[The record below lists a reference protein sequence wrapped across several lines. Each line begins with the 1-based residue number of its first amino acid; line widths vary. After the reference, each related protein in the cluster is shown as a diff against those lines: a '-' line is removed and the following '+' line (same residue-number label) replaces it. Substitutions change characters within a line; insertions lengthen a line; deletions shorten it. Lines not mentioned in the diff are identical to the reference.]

1 MVTRD
6 EKQRLL
12 RDFHREPVW
21 SLGELLKCAGCLLI
35 LISVAVI
42 GPTIDT
48 QWETRG
54 SAHTQ
59 SASAHDQQHAS
70 AVESKNGSDA
80 DRATLEG
87 QSIAPQS
94 RAAH

>member
-21 SLGELLKCAGCLLI
+21 SLGEYTQCAGCLLI

-54 SAHTQ
+54 SAQTQ

-70 AVESKNGSDA
+70 AVESRTDPTQT
-80 DRATLEG
+80 RATLGG
-87 QSIAPQS
+87 Q
-94 RAAH
+94 